1 MPWGGYTEEPDEK
14 VDGINFLKQM
24 REHCMGTLSIKHNY
38 KEERK
43 GTYGI
48 VRSSHNIA
56 RWKNEFITRE
66 ILKENKLPY
75 YENWFKN
82 SNGELINRSI
92 YDYLRDY
99 LGYNLVLDNLKISNV
114 NGNTQVSF
122 VITNY
127 GLGTPLTIKNM
138 ELVVANKIDGIID
151 NSVKSY
157 YVSNYDCKKLTTYG
171 QQRITFT
178 VNGDISNMAI
188 GVKLSRGKYNIKT
201 ANDIPFMN
209 GVNNIY

>member
-1 MPWGGYTEEPDEK
+1 MAR
-14 VDGINFLKQM
+14 N
-24 REHCMGTLSIKHNY
+24 
-38 KEERK
+38 
-43 GTYGI
+43 
-48 VRSSHNIA
+48 SHNIA
-56 RWKNEFITRE
+56 RWKNEFITRK
-66 ILKENKLPY
+66 ILKKNKLPY

-82 SNGELINRSI
+82 SNGESIKRSI
-92 YDYLRDY
+92 YEYLRDY
-99 LGYNLVLDNLKISNV
+99 LGYVFVMDNLKIDNQ
-114 NGNTQVSF
+114 NGKTEISF

-138 ELVVANKIDGIID
+138 EFVVANKADGVIDE
-151 NSVKSY
+151 SSAKSY
-157 YVSNYDCKKLTTYG
+157 YISAYDCKKLTTYG

>member
-1 MPWGGYTEEPDEK
+1 
-14 VDGINFLKQM
+14 
-24 REHCMGTLSIKHNY
+24 MGTLSIKHNY
-38 KEERK
+38 KEDRK
-43 GTYGI
+43 GVDGV
-48 VRSSHNIA
+48 VRNSHNIA

-138 ELVVANKIDGIID
+138 ELVVANKADGIID

-178 VNGDISNMAI
+178 INGDIQNKAI
-188 GVKLSRGKYNIKT
+188 GIKLSRGIYNIKT

-209 GVNNIY
+209 GVNYIY